1 MEIYKLSPAFH
12 ADRRQELSKRL
23 NAAGLDLLM
32 VFDPTS
38 IAYLT
43 GFFHMTTER
52 PIGVGFLPDG
62 HVFCGHRC
70 IGVRP
75 VAC

>member
-12 ADRRQELSKRL
+12 ADRRQELLKHL

-43 GFFHMTTER
+43 RFFLMTTE
-52 PIGVGFLPDG
+52 
-62 HVFCGHRC
+62 
-70 IGVRP
+70 
-75 VAC
+75 